1 MDKEDERAL
10 QFLNDFCLKPGS
22 IKFLESITERT
33 TYDKISRPSNAAR
46 KVLELL
52 GIFYTDKN
60 EAGVPIYILSKEGKE
75 LTQTIR
81 KLLTDTKNFLP

>member
-10 QFLNDFCLKPGS
+10 QFLDDFCLKPGS
-22 IKFLESITERT
+22 IKFLESIMERT

-46 KVLELL
+46 KVLGLL
-52 GIFYTDKN
+52 GIFHTEEN
-60 EAGVPIYILSKEGKE
+60 EAGVPVYILSEKGKE

-81 KLLTDTKNFLP
+81 KLLTDTKNVLP